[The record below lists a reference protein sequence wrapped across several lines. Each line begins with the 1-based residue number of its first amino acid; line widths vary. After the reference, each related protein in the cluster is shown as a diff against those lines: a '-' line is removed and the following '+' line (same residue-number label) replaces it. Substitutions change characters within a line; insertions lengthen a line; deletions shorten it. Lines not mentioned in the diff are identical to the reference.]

1 MAQTQEDVLFLV
13 YCPNCKTTVN
23 AVSWKLLEKAGIVTI
38 DCPQCGGWIKLEC
51 GKDGVFLSHG

>member
-1 MAQTQEDVLFLV
+1 MTQTQEDALFSV

-38 DCPQCGGWIKLEC
+38 DCPQCGGWIKLEYDE
-51 GKDGVFLSHG
+51 DGVSLSNG